1 MYKNEPFFD
10 IEYEEVGSENPKN
23 SLFDLHIPPIAYI
36 IKKEVQNF
44 RIHPVV
50 KDVAKT
56 SGTIVAMI
64 IVKTLS
70 LSGQLIWIVLMI
82 IFHITFGL
90 ITGLRDTYR
99 EGIKTP
105 FETDIKTPVKTDWR
119 DIPTGQN
126 RHSRQPHKRGGDTYI
141 NIIHNY

>member
-1 MYKNEPFFD
+1 MYKNESFFD
-10 IEYEEVGSENPKN
+10 IEYEEVGSESPKN
-23 SLFDLHIPPIAYI
+23 SLFGLQIPPIAYI

-70 LSGQLIWIVLMI
+70 LSGQVIWIVLMI

-90 ITGLRDTYR
+90 ITGLRDTFKDTYR
-99 EGIKTP
+99 EG
-105 FETDIKTPVKTDWR
+105 
-119 DIPTGQN
+119 
-126 RHSRQPHKRGGDTYI
+126 H
-141 NIIHNY
+141 